1 MALNAAALDLMLTG
15 LDIDLITLHSGDPGV
30 AGDQNVVATVTAVT
44 LAAAGDNGDGQRKRS
59 VSAQVDFTGLTPGA
73 SVVNFGWWKNAA
85 PDEFRGYTARTSGDA
100 TVNAAGEYSVTTATK
115 IVLGN
120 AA

>member
-30 AGDQNVVATVTAVT
+30 AGTDNVVATIQAVT
-44 LAAAGDNGDGQRKRS
+44 LAAAADNGDGARKRA
-59 VSAQVDFTGLTPGA
+59 VTTQVDFTGLTPGA
-73 SVVNFGWWKNAA
+73 TVANFGWWKNAS
-85 PDEFRGYTARTSGDA
+85 PDEYRGYTARTSGDA
-100 TVNAAGEYSVTTATK
+100 TVNAAGAYSVTTGTK
-115 IVLGN
+115 ITVGN